1 MYYYKMGIYDS
12 GKIFGIKM
20 YNFIYDDGFA
30 NILFEKTYNEIMS
43 DEEKK
48 EAYLFYTKLNNKT
61 EIDFQYYTE
70 CSTTYD
76 DYQGVFLMWYPMS
89 LNLFL
94 EKFGI

>member
-1 MYYYKMGIYDS
+1 
-12 GKIFGIKM
+12 M

-43 DEEKK
+43 YQQMR
-48 EAYLFYTKLNNKT
+48 EAYLFYTNLNDKT

-70 CSTTYD
+70 CSTTYGE
-76 DYQGVFLMWYPMS
+76 GVFLMWYPMS